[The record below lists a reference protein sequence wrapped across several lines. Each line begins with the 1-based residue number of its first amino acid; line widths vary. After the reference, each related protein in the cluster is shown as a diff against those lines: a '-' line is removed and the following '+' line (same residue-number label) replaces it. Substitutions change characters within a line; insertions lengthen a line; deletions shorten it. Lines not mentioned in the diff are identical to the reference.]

1 MKNDV
6 LKTENSSD
14 TVTIS
19 RAEYEKLLAKNT
31 ELEQKLNWLMEQISL
46 ARKKQY
52 GSSGEKTQEG

>member
-31 ELEQKLNWLMEQISL
+31 ELEQKLN
-46 ARKKQY
+46 
-52 GSSGEKTQEG
+52 